1 MRISDWSSDVC
12 SSDLAR
18 SPRPA
23 EPPCTETKK
32 FRLRA
37 IAGPAETP
45 AHLLA
50 HDQNRTSRTR
60 TLKAPTTIKPQASSS
75 MHTKQV
81 KQPGNRKS
89 IGAGKRGTVR
99 VDLGCSRLI
108 KKKNNNKRR

>member
-12 SSDLAR
+12 SSDL
-18 SPRPA
+18 
-23 EPPCTETKK
+23 CTETKK

-60 TLKAPTTIKPQASSS
+60 TLKAHTTIKPKASSS
-75 MHTKQV
+75 MHPKQV
-81 KQPGNRKS
+81 QQPGYRRAYSFHLLKTTDGGITRHMS
-89 IGAGKRGTVR
+89 TASLAEIGYDT
-99 VDLGCSRLI
+99 
-108 KKKNNNKRR
+108 